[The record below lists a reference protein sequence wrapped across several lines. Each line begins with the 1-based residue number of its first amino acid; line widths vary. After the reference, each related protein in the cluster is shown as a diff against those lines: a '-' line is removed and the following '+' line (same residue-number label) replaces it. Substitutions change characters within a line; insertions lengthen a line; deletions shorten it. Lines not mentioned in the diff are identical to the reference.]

1 MYKFVYR
8 YGDHQPVHLCHSL
21 HDNVGGRPS
30 MLLKFQGGTTTCYEG
45 SRAGHMGEMANNR
58 Q

>member
-1 MYKFVYR
+1 
-8 YGDHQPVHLCHSL
+8 
-21 HDNVGGRPS
+21 
-30 MLLKFQGGTTTCYEG
+30 MLLKFQGGTSACYEG